1 MTTKS
6 NCNLSDHISD
16 TNSRPNMCVKIKFL
30 PFRFTNAITDLES
43 KTIYLSTDINPSIID
58 DVMIDECSHL
68 LSPQPGHGEGWCNT
82 CVKSFGRVPQH
93 NPKTDEICKE
103 MMQFCPQNV
112 KGCYGNVTPLYN
124 IGNIT
129 GIQNLL
135 LDYHLLQAYRR
146 FSAKILG
153 TEGSWEVSNH
163 KIRLKPTPKGSF
175 PVVVRYLPSI
185 DEFHLPV
192 AAELASR
199 MCLAEARIML
209 GMARRKMIVPS
220 PDGGTM
226 TIDGEAL
233 VTEGREERKA
243 IVEEAISLSEPL
255 GFVTK

>member
-1 MTTKS
+1 MLPFEFVNAFTD
-6 NCNLSDHISD
+6 LSD
-16 TNSRPNMCVKIKFL
+16 N
-30 PFRFTNAITDLES
+30 
-43 KTIYLSTDINPSIID
+43 TIYISKNLNPLNLDNIIK
-58 DVMIDECSHL
+58 DEFAHL
-68 LSPQPGHGEGWCNT
+68 LSRSPLHDKKWETT
-82 CVKSFGRVPQH
+82 CIS
-93 NPKTDEICKE
+93 I
-103 MMQFCPQNV
+103 
-112 KGCYGNVTPLYN
+112 YGLIPEHCDQYDSWLESVGGNNIGMN

-153 TEGSWEVSNH
+153 TEGSWEVNGDH
-163 KIRLKPTPKGSF
+163 KLRLKPTPKGSF

-192 AAELASR
+192 AAELTSR

-209 GMARRKMIVPS
+209 GMARRKMLVPS

-243 IVEEAISLSEPL
+243 IVEEAIQLGEPL
-255 GFVTK
+255 GFVSK